1 MSLFEHYILY
11 KLSMDKAGFDTRVF
25 NKNGNFAAVISEVA
39 GNLQSSP
46 LSATLALKFTS
57 LCAGNGQRLG
67 M

>member
-39 GNLQSSP
+39 GSLQSSP
-46 LSATLALKFTS
+46 
-57 LCAGNGQRLG
+57 
-67 M
+67 